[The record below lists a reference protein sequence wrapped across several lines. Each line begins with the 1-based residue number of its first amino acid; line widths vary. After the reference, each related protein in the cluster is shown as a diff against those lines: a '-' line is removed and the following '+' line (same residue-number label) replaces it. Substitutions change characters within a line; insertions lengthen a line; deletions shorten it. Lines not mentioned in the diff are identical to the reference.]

1 MKRWIT
7 VAVAL
12 VLCLALPVTA
22 LADAGPKPS
31 MRINLLHAGQP
42 VDGSAFEFR
51 LLVCD
56 ANASANGDPKGT
68 LPGLELLD
76 LSDPS
81 GCTWQVPAY
90 PIWFSNEADAV
101 SVNGY
106 LPTTFRLAAYSAADG
121 QLWLSNSA
129 KREGMYASF
138 TVNLLDDGSALL
150 EPMQGNI
157 FQKSWKIEAII
168 AALGLSLLLETAL
181 AVGYAQWRRRPRRPF
196 VLVSVVGNIITLPI
210 VWLLAGFGYMF
221 GGPSAG
227 LVLLAVGEVCAVFF
241 EALLYK
247 LVAKERFGWAL
258 LLSLVA
264 NAVSYTVGLLLH

>member
-1 MKRWIT
+1 MKRGIT

-31 MRINLLHAGQP
+31 MRINLLRAGQP

-51 LLVCD
+51 LLVCAAD
-56 ANASANGDPKGT
+56 ASTNADPQNT

-90 PIWFSNEADAV
+90 PIWFSNEVDAV

-106 LPTTFRLAAYSAADG
+106 LPATFRVAIYSQANDA
-121 QLWLSNSA
+121 LWLSNSA
-129 KREGMYASF
+129 EREGMYTSF
-138 TVNLLDDGSALL
+138 TLNLLADGSALL

-168 AALGLSLLLETAL
+168 AALLLSLLLETAL
-181 AVGYAQWRRRPRRPF
+181 ALGYALWQKRPRRSF
-196 VLVSVVGNIITLPI
+196 ILTAVIGNIITLPI

-227 LVLLAVGEVCAVFF
+227 LVLLAVGEVCAVFL

-264 NAVSYTVGLLLH
+264 NTVSYTVGLLLH